1 MIQNIVTSI
10 ILYSGTAVDLLIILM
25 LFFAKRKSRKDII
38 NIYLGQF
45 LGSVSLILLSLLFA
59 FVLNYIPSKEIL
71 GLLGLIPIFLGLKV
85 LLLGDSDGEAIAKEG
100 LRKDNKN
107 LIFLVA
113 MITFASCGAD
123 NIGVFVP
130 YFTIICLIMK
140 SNYSVFTSLS
150 RIVYNVKEKIA
161 SLDNNQT
168 GCDVMKIEK
177 INENQIRCT
186 LTRADLEERH
196 IRLSEL
202 AYGSEN
208 AKSLFRDMM
217 QQANLEFGFE
227 ADNTP
232 LMIEAIPVSA
242 DSIILIISKVDD
254 PEELD
259 TRFSKFTP
267 LGNSGTSSEEAPP
280 VEVEGADDILGIFQK
295 IYEAKSRA
303 MERKKKERNSEETT
317 KETKKTEI
325 SEETPVSV
333 NLMREYTFRNL
344 DTVIEAAHGLNNFF
358 QGFSALYKNE
368 KDGTYSLILRQEKTL
383 PEDFNK
389 VCNILSEYGSGTSFS
404 PAKQAYL
411 EEHGGCM
418 IPQNALTQLTKI

>member
-1 MIQNIVTSI
+1 
-10 ILYSGTAVDLLIILM
+10 
-25 LFFAKRKSRKDII
+25 
-38 NIYLGQF
+38 
-45 LGSVSLILLSLLFA
+45 
-59 FVLNYIPSKEIL
+59 
-71 GLLGLIPIFLGLKV
+71 
-85 LLLGDSDGEAIAKEG
+85 
-100 LRKDNKN
+100 
-107 LIFLVA
+107 
-113 MITFASCGAD
+113 
-123 NIGVFVP
+123 
-130 YFTIICLIMK
+130 
-140 SNYSVFTSLS
+140 
-150 RIVYNVKEKIA
+150 
-161 SLDNNQT
+161 
-168 GCDVMKIEK
+168 MKIEK

-232 LMIEAIPVSA
+232 LMIEAIPVSS
-242 DSIILIISKVDD
+242 DSIILIVSKVDD

-267 LGNSGTSSEEAPP
+267 FGNSGQSTDEAPP
-280 VEVEGADDILGIFQK
+280 VEVEGADDILDIFQK

-303 MERKKKERNSEETT
+303 MERKKKEKAASETIDKPKKAETA
-317 KETKKTEI
+317 
-325 SEETPVSV
+325 EEAPVSV

-344 DTVIEAAHGLNNFF
+344 DTVIEAAHGLNHFF

-368 KDGTYSLILRQEKTL
+368 KDGTYYLILRQEKTP

-389 VCNILSEYGSGTSFS
+389 VCNMLSEYGKGIAFS

-418 IPQNALTQLTKI
+418 ISHNALTQLTKI